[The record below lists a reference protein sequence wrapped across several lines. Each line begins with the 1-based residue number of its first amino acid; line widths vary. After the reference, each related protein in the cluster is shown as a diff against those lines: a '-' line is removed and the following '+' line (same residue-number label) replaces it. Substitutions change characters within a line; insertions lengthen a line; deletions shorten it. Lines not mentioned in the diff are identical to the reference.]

1 MQRSAPVSIA
11 RFFPPKKSKMAEQSE
26 VLFMDGFDDI
36 LNLLNVCEEEN
47 NVNEPFIEAVIYRLE
62 KAVKF
67 MEHILSIVNECK
79 DEF

>member
-1 MQRSAPVSIA
+1 
-11 RFFPPKKSKMAEQSE
+11 
-26 VLFMDGFDDI
+26 MDGFDDI
-36 LNLLNVCEEEN
+36 FNLLNVCEEEN